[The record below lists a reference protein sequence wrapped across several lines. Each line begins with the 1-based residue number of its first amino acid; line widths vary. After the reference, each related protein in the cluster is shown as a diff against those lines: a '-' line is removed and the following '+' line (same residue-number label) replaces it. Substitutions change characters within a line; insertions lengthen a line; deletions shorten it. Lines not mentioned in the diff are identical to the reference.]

1 MELELPSPVDDLP
14 SPVDDSSI
22 DLPDCDD
29 GIEALASCPTQRSAV
44 CMKKPASREC
54 RRPWLEDLPQ
64 DDSGDDWRALVDDA
78 LDDSFFSDAAENP
91 DRQTSANLQYIK
103 RQRRTGLK
111 TIRKFPGKKCKDV
124 LKELRGSC
132 LWLGAN

>member
-64 DDSGDDWRALVDDA
+64 DDSGDDWSALVDDA
-78 LDDSFFSDAAENP
+78 LDDFFFLTLLRTLTDKHRPICS
-91 DRQTSANLQYIK
+91 TSSASGGQ
-103 RQRRTGLK
+103 
-111 TIRKFPGKKCKDV
+111 
-124 LKELRGSC
+124 GSR
-132 LWLGAN
+132 LSGNSPAKSARMY